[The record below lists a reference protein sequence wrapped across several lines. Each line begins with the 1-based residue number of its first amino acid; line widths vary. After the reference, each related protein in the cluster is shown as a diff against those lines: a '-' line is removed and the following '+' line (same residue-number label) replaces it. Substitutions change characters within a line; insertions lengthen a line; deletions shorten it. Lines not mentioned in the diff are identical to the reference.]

1 MSIKKKGIIYLSS
14 IPKYM
19 NVTKV
24 REFLGEYGDIGRV
37 FLQPASNRNILFVHF
52 SLLILFELF
61 LANLKKRPAK
71 HFTEGW
77 VEFERKKVA
86 KQVAELLNGKR
97 IDSRKR
103 SK

>member
-1 MSIKKKGIIYLSS
+1 M
-14 IPKYM
+14 
-19 NVTKV
+19 
-24 REFLGEYGDIGRV
+24 V
-37 FLQPASNRNILFVHF
+37 FSFF
-52 SLLILFELF
+52 FFF

-86 KQVAELLNGKR
+86 KKVAELLNGKR

-103 SK
+103 SKYFDSVWNLKYLPR

>member
-1 MSIKKKGIIYLSS
+1 MLF
-14 IPKYM
+14 
-19 NVTKV
+19 
-24 REFLGEYGDIGRV
+24 FL
-37 FLQPASNRNILFVHF
+37 FT
-52 SLLILFELF
+52 
-61 LANLKKRPAK
+61 ANLKKRPAK

-103 SK
+103 SKYFDSVWNLKYLPR

>member
-1 MSIKKKGIIYLSS
+1 MVFSI
-14 IPKYM
+14 
-19 NVTKV
+19 
-24 REFLGEYGDIGRV
+24 F
-37 FLQPASNRNILFVHF
+37 FF
-52 SLLILFELF
+52 F

-86 KQVAELLNGKR
+86 KKVAELLNGKR

-103 SK
+103 SKYFDSVWNLKYLPR